1 MIVEGLV
8 RLINDAYAVGEAE
21 LWTAGTTRTTPD
33 EVAELIRTGGMLT
46 ARAQGRLVG
55 CACVRQV
62 DASTADLGF
71 VSTDPLRWGG
81 GVGRRLVDTAEEL
94 MRSRGVTT
102 MQLELLVPQGWVH
115 PHKDRL
121 RAWYTR
127 LGYEV
132 VGSAPFEEVATH
144 SASALTTPCEFLVFR
159 KALS

>member
-94 MRSRGVTT
+94 MRTDDPALFEEWTARWGD
-102 MQLELLVPQGWVH
+102 LAEF
-115 PHKDRL
+115 
-121 RAWYTR
+121 
-127 LGYEV
+127 EV
-132 VGSAPFEEVATH
+132 VPVIGSAQAAARVRGGA
-144 SASALTTPCEFLVFR
+144 
-159 KALS
+159 